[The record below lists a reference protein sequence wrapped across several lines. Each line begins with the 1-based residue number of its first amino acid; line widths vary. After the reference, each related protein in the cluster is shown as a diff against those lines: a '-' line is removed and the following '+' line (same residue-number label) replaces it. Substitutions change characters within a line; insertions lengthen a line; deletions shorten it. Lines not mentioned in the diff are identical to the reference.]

1 MLRDLWAAAQISLK
15 GVSEAIEFS
24 RLRMT
29 CPHLMSDSMCREYRR
44 GRTAALYGGLTLPLS
59 FP

>member
-1 MLRDLWAAAQISLK
+1 MSARKKMLRDLWAAAQISLK

-29 CPHLMSDSMCREYRR
+29 
-44 GRTAALYGGLTLPLS
+44 
-59 FP
+59 